1 MPVVTRPEPR
11 FLPCGDL
18 AVSVELGDEI
28 SREVNARVLALE
40 YLIRQTGLAGVSETV
55 PSFRSLLVYYDP
67 LVVGFDALCAA
78 LRGLAAEARPDV
90 LPPARTV
97 ELPCCYGGEL
107 GFELEAAAAK
117 LGLAPDEVARLHAS
131 ADYYVFFVGFTPG
144 LPYMTG
150 MPERLTIP
158 RLPTPRTN
166 TPPGS
171 VGIGGTQCC
180 IYSVESPG
188 GFWVLGRTPL
198 RLYDPAAPDPI
209 LLRAGDRVRFRL
221 IDRAEFDAIAAQ
233 VAAGTYG
240 QRSGQGEPRRA
251 ARPGERIWE
260 SPEQSGQGEPG
271 RVARR
276 GERIW
281 ESPEQ
286 SEEGAR

>member
-1 MPVVTRPEPR
+1 MTIHPKPR
-11 FLPCGDL
+11 FLSCGDL

-40 YLIRQTGLAGVSETV
+40 YLIQQKALAGVTETV
-55 PSFRSLLVYYDP
+55 PTFRSLLVYYDP
-67 LVVGFDALCAA
+67 LVVGYEALCATLGSLVA
-78 LRGLAAEARPDV
+78 QARPDV
-90 LPPARTV
+90 LPPARIV

-107 GFELEAAAAK
+107 GFELDAAAAK
-117 LGLAPDEVARLHAS
+117 LGLPPDEVARLHAS

-158 RLPTPRTN
+158 RLETPRTN

-171 VGIGGTQCC
+171 VGIGGTQCSVS
-180 IYSVESPG
+180 SVESPG

-209 LLRAGDRVRFRL
+209 LLRAGDHVRFRL
-221 IDRAEFDAIAAQ
+221 IDRAEFDTIAAQ

-240 QRSGQGEPRRA
+240 ERTEQGEPRRA
-251 ARPGERIWE
+251 AGRGERTWE
-260 SPEQSGQGEPG
+260 SPE
-271 RVARR
+271 R
-276 GERIW
+276 
-281 ESPEQ
+281 
-286 SEEGAR
+286 SEGGAR